1 MMNPSLVLI
10 LFQKSS
16 EIHILAAARAI
27 RTASMRRKVRTGTL
41 WLTNPPREAAGITV
55 KIIGIDNSHS
65 ICPVNALPV
74 NAAAVDK
81 STMARLLPTAM
92 RVGMWTKDVIS
103 GMRIKEPPWPTRPP
117 RNPTPPAVVVALQ
130 GLKSS

>member
-41 WLTNPPREAAGITV
+41 WLTNPPRKAAGITV
-55 KIIGIDNSHS
+55 KIIGMDKSHW
-65 ICPVNALPV
+65 ICPVKALPV

-81 STMARLLPTAM
+81 SIMARLLPTAI
-92 RVGMWTKDVIS
+92 RVGMWTYDVIR
-103 GMRIKEPPWPTRPP
+103 GMRIKEPP
-117 RNPTPPAVVVALQ
+117 
-130 GLKSS
+130 